1 MVLIVSLQAAGRHY
15 LFRDTLS
22 AGCTYSPKGDA
33 VLGNEG
39 RLSWGVVR
47 MDRSFLVLLAFAGTG
62 IIGAFAFAAL
72 WLMWWAAG
80 SI

>member
-15 LFRDTLS
+15 LFRV

-39 RLSWGVVR
+39 RLSWEVVR
-47 MDRSFLVLLAFAGTG
+47 MDRFFLVLLAFAGTG

-72 WLMWWAAG
+72 WLMWWAAC